1 MHFCFENTAIK
12 ICCFLSVFLCTSYSF
27 AQFGEFPL
35 EKPPK
40 KDLAKKAILPGSLV
54 LVGLLL
60 TDTDFEKDVQADVR
74 NALDNNFNTSLDDYT
89 RYVPIAQLYI
99 ADIAGVQAKNH
110 WFDQTKNLVI
120 SAGLTQ
126 LITTGLKK
134 AVYKERPNQFNAD
147 AFPSGHTSNAFANA
161 TVLYEEFKET
171 NSFLAYSGY
180 GFATATGALRVMN
193 NKHWISDVF
202 VGAALGIMVTK
213 LVYHFDYLFPWNP
226 FKKKNDFVVLP
237 SYADRALGIHLQKRF

>member
-1 MHFCFENTAIK
+1 MPLCFKNTTLK
-12 ICCFLSVFLCTSYSF
+12 IGCFLSLLLCTTNSF
-27 AQFGEFPL
+27 GQLGEVSL
-35 EKPPK
+35 ERPPK
-40 KDLAKKAILPGSLV
+40 NDLAKKAILPGSLL
-54 LVGLLL
+54 LVSLLL
-60 TDTDFEKDVQADVR
+60 TDTDFEKEFQEDLREGLGND
-74 NALDNNFNTSLDDYT
+74 FNTSLDDYT

-126 LITTGLKK
+126 LITSGLKK
-134 AVYKERPNQFNAD
+134 AIYKERPNQFNAE

-171 NSFLAYSGY
+171 SPFLAYSGY

-193 NKHWISDVF
+193 NKHWVSDIF

-213 LVYHFDYLFPWNP
+213 LVYHFDYLIPWNP
-226 FKKKNDFVVLP
+226 FKKKNDFVLLP
-237 SYADRALGIHLQKRF
+237 SYADGAVGIHLQKRF

>member
-1 MHFCFENTAIK
+1 MSLNLKNTAIK
-12 ICCFLSVFLCTSYSF
+12 IACLLSVLLYTTYNFG
-27 AQFGEFPL
+27 QFGDARL
-35 EKPPK
+35 ERPSKN
-40 KDLAKKAILPGSLV
+40 DLAKKAILPGSLF
-54 LVGLLL
+54 LVSLLL
-60 TDTDFEKDVQADVR
+60 TDTDFEKEFQEDLR
-74 NALDNNFNTSLDDYT
+74 EGLGNNFNTSLDDYT

-99 ADIAGVQAKNH
+99 ADIAGIQAKNH

-126 LITTGLKK
+126 LITAGMKN
-134 AVYKERPNQFNAD
+134 AIYKERPNQFNAES
-147 AFPSGHTSNAFANA
+147 FPSGHTSNAFANA
-161 TVLYEEFKET
+161 TVLYEEFKD
-171 NSFLAYSGY
+171 SSPFLAYSGY

-226 FKKKNDFVVLP
+226 FKKKNDFVLLP
-237 SYADRALGIHLQKRF
+237 SYSDGAVGIHLQKRF

>member
-1 MHFCFENTAIK
+1 MTLSFKNTAITFS
-12 ICCFLSVFLCTSYSF
+12 CFLSLFLFTTTSLG
-27 AQFGEFPL
+27 QFVDGPL
-35 EKPPK
+35 ERAPK
-40 KDLAKKAILPGSLV
+40 NALVKKAILPGSLA
-54 LVGLLL
+54 LIGLLL
-60 TDTDFEKDVQADVR
+60 TESDFEKDFQVDVR
-74 NALDNNFNTSLDDYT
+74 NRLGNDFATSLDDYT

-99 ADIAGVQAKNH
+99 ADIAGIQAKNH

-126 LITTGLKK
+126 LITGGMKK
-134 AVYKERPNQFNAD
+134 AIYKERPNQFNAD

-161 TVLYEEFKET
+161 TVLYEEFKDS

-180 GFATATGALRVMN
+180 GFAMTTGALRVMN

-202 VGAALGIMVTK
+202 MGAAVGIMVTK

-226 FKKKNDFVVLP
+226 FKKKNDFVLLP
-237 SYADRALGIHLQKRF
+237 SYSEGALGIHLQKRF

>member
-1 MHFCFENTAIK
+1 MHLSFKNTTLK
-12 ICCFLSVFLCTSYSF
+12 ISCLLSLFLFTTYSSG
-27 AQFGEFPL
+27 QFGETPV

-40 KDLAKKAILPGSLV
+40 GSLAKKAILPGSLV
-54 LVGLLL
+54 LVSLLL
-60 TDTDFEKDVQADVR
+60 TEGEFEKDFQANVR
-74 NALDNNFNTSLDDYT
+74 DGLGNDFNTSLDDYT

-126 LITTGLKK
+126 LITAGMKK
-134 AVYKERPNQFNAD
+134 AIYKERPNNFNAE

-180 GFATATGALRVMN
+180 GFAMATGALRVMN

-202 VGAALGIMVTK
+202 VGAGLGIMVTK

-226 FKKKNDFVVLP
+226 FKKKNDFVLLP
-237 SYADRALGIHLQKRF
+237 SYSEGAVGIHLQKRF

>member
-1 MHFCFENTAIK
+1 MTLSFKNTVVK
-12 ICCFLSVFLCTSYSF
+12 FNCFLSFFLCTSYSF
-27 AQFGEFPL
+27 GQFVDAPL
-35 EKPPK
+35 ERPPK
-40 KDLAKKAILPGSLV
+40 NALVKKAILPGSLF

-60 TDTDFEKDVQADVR
+60 TEGDFEKDFQANVR
-74 NALDNNFNTSLDDYT
+74 DGLGNDFNTSLDDYT

-99 ADIAGVQAKNH
+99 ADIAGIRAKNH
-110 WFDQTKNLVI
+110 WFDQTKNLII

-126 LITTGLKK
+126 LITGGMKK
-134 AVYKERPNQFNAD
+134 AIYKERPNQFNAD

-180 GFATATGALRVMN
+180 GFAVTTGALRVMN

-226 FKKKNDFVVLP
+226 FKKKNDFVLLP
-237 SYADRALGIHLQKRF
+237 SYSEGSVGIHLQKRF